1 MIKELKVEKIDK
13 DFLNK
18 TKYILDEC
26 KIDFKDIL
34 VNKPWGHEYLL
45 YENEYC
51 AVWVLYIKYMEN
63 TSMHCHINK
72 NTSLI
77 CLDGLVSSNTLS
89 FNNILNPFDALI
101 LEKGLFHQTNSIDKN
116 GSYVLEI
123 ETPVNKFDLVRINDS
138 YGRRGKD
145 YEDIKFYE
153 NRDNLTLNNET
164 NIFKYINDVFVQI
177 IIYKCDNFNKD
188 NFKENSLVS
197 VLSKNE
203 LMGKVIY
210 LENLNLDF
218 LEENSILLIISKK

>member
-1 MIKELKVEKIDK
+1 MIKEIKVEEIDK

-45 YENEYC
+45 YENDYC
-51 AVWVLYIKYMEN
+51 AVWVLYINYMQN

-72 NTSLI
+72 NTSLV

-138 YGRRGKD
+138 YGRCGKD
-145 YEDIKFYE
+145 YEDKEFYKNIE
-153 NRDNLTLNNET
+153 KLTLDNKINRFKCINN
-164 NIFKYINDVFVQI
+164 VFIQI
-177 IIYKCDNFNKD
+177 VIYKLNDFRKN
-188 NFKENSLVS
+188 NFKVNSLVS
-197 VLSKNE
+197 IMSKNE

-210 LENLNLDF
+210 LKNLNLN
-218 LEENSILLIISKK
+218 LIEEDSILLIISKK